1 MTNKMINTMF
11 YLMTNIGIN
20 IMTNIMIIYIMIIY
34 IMIIYI
40 MIIYITINIMTY
52 IMINFND

>member
-40 MIIYITINIMTY
+40 TINIMTY
-52 IMINFND
+52 IMINFNDQSTD